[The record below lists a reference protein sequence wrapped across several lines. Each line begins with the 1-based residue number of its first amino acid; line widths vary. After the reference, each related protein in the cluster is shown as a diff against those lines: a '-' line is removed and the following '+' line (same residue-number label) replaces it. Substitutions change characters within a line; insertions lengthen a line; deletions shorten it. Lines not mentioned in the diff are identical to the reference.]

1 MDIREERKNGVLVLA
16 LVGRLDATTSKL
28 FEDKILATI
37 DGGQKQ
43 FVIDLSQLDYISSS
57 GLRVF
62 LLASKRLN
70 PVGGK
75 VVLCSLKEPVRQ
87 VFEIAGFVSILPI
100 VTSREEAFK
109 KLQSS

>member
-1 MDIREERKNGVLVLA
+1 MEIREERKEGFLVLA
-16 LVGRLDATTSKL
+16 LAGRLDAANSKV

-37 DGGQKQ
+37 NGGEKQ
-43 FVIDLSQLDYISSS
+43 FVIDLSELDYVSSS

-70 PVGGK
+70 PAGGK

-87 VFEIAGFVSILPI
+87 VFDIAGFSSILPI
-100 VTSREEAFK
+100 VASREEALK
-109 KLQSS
+109 SLS

>member
-1 MDIREERKNGVLVLA
+1 MEIREERKEGFFVLG
-16 LVGRLDATTSKL
+16 LVGRLDAATSKQ

-37 DGGQKQ
+37 DGGEKR

-70 PVGGK
+70 PAGGK
-75 VVLCSLKEPVRQ
+75 VILCSLKEPVRQ
-87 VFEIAGFVSILPI
+87 VFEIAGFASILPI
-100 VTSREEAFK
+100 VASRDEAVK
-109 KLQSS
+109 KLQ

>member
-1 MDIREERKNGVLVLA
+1 MEIREERKDGVLVLG
-16 LVGRLDATTSKL
+16 LVGRLDATNSKL

-37 DGGQKQ
+37 DGGEKQ
-43 FVIDLSQLDYISSS
+43 LVIDLSKLEYISSS

-70 PVGGK
+70 PAGGK

-87 VFEIAGFVSILPI
+87 VFEIAGFSSILPI
-100 VTSREEAFK
+100 RNSQEEALK
-109 KLQSS
+109 SLQ